1 MRQVRCSVAVAMLV
15 TLDVG
20 RITKRVTQTLNDK
33 RLNFA
38 PCMLTSIMVNGSIAE
53 AAGGEASVA
62 KPQKER
68 SAASRA
74 DSRRRQEFDRV
85 LAFEAVAKREPC
97 RRCGTSPN
105 SRLSRRKRTT
115 RPASSHLQDW
125 DKPMETK
132 QIFIGIDV
140 AKDTFQ
146 TACCP
151 QAFNL
156 SLPNNKQGIKQ
167 LIEAVQPY
175 SVELVVLEAT
185 GGYER
190 LIATELLQ
198 AGFKVVIAPPK
209 QVRDFARGLGE
220 FAKTDAIDANV
231 LARFAQIVQ
240 PKPKSFANG
249 QTDELADLVRR
260 RRQLTDLR
268 TQESNRME
276 TVRHPRVRKSIR
288 KMIKTL
294 DFQIRELDELIE
306 QHIQADDNFRQ
317 KDQILRSTPGV
328 GPQTSAVLLSQLPEL
343 GHLNRQEIAAL
354 VGVAPFDFRSGSFI
368 GKSRIYGGRKEI
380 RSVLYMAALSAM
392 RFNPIIHSFSKR
404 LYNEGKAFKVVITAC
419 MRKLLVILNTMM
431 RNQTLWSPKKIIK
444 S

>member
-1 MRQVRCSVAVAMLV
+1 
-15 TLDVG
+15 
-20 RITKRVTQTLNDK
+20 
-33 RLNFA
+33 
-38 PCMLTSIMVNGSIAE
+38 MVNGSIAE
-53 AAGGEASVA
+53 ASGGEASVA
-62 KPQKER
+62 
-68 SAASRA
+68 SRA
-74 DSRRRQEFDRV
+74 DRRRRQEFDR
-85 LAFEAVAKREPC
+85 AQTHEAVTKREPC

-105 SRLSRRKRTT
+105 SRLSRRQRTT

-125 DKPMETK
+125 DKPMEAK

-146 TACCP
+146 IACSP
-151 QAFNL
+151 QAISM
-156 SLPNNKQGIKQ
+156 SLPNSKEGIKQ

-175 SVELVVLEAT
+175 TVELVVLEAT
-185 GGYER
+185 GGYEH
-190 LIATELLQ
+190 LIATELLG
-198 AGFKVVIAPPK
+198 AGFNVVVASPK

-220 FAKTDAIDANV
+220 FAKTDAIDAYV

-249 QTDELADLVRR
+249 QTEELADLVSR

-268 TQESNRME
+268 TQETNRME

-294 DFQIRELDELIE
+294 DYQIKELDELIE

-317 KDQILRSTPGV
+317 KDQILRSTPGI
-328 GPQTSAVLLSQLPEL
+328 GPQTSAMLLSHLPEL
-343 GHLNRQEIAAL
+343 GQLNRQEIAAL

-368 GKSRIYGGRKEI
+368 GKSRIYGGRKDI

-392 RFNPIIHSFSKR
+392 RCNPIIHNFSER
-404 LYNEGKAFKVVITAC
+404 LYDEGKVFKVVVTAC
-419 MRKLLVILNTMM
+419 MRKLLVILNSMV
-431 RNQTLWSPKKIIK
+431 RNQTLWTPKKIIK
-444 S
+444 Y

>member
-1 MRQVRCSVAVAMLV
+1 
-15 TLDVG
+15 
-20 RITKRVTQTLNDK
+20 
-33 RLNFA
+33 
-38 PCMLTSIMVNGSIAE
+38 MLTSIMVNGSIAD

-62 KPQKER
+62 KPTSER

-74 DSRRRQEFDRV
+74 DSRRRQEFDCA
-85 LAFEAVAKREPC
+85 LASEAVKKREPC

-105 SRLSRRKRTT
+105 SRLSRHKRTT
-115 RPASSHLQDW
+115 RPASSHLQEW
-125 DKPMETK
+125 DKPMEAK

-146 TACCP
+146 IACSP
-151 QAFNL
+151 QAISL

-190 LIATELLQ
+190 LIAAELLQ

-220 FAKTDAIDANV
+220 FAKTDAIDAH
-231 LARFAQIVQ
+231 LIARFAQLVQ

-260 RRQLTDLR
+260 RTQLIDLR

-294 DFQIRELDELIE
+294 DFHIKEIEELIE
-306 QHIQADDNFRQ
+306 HHIQADENLSH

-328 GPQTSAVLLSQLPEL
+328 GPQTSAMLLSQLPEL
-343 GHLNRQEIAAL
+343 GHFNRQEIAAL
-354 VGVAPFDFRSGSFI
+354 VGVAPFDFRSGNFI
-368 GKSRIYGGRKEI
+368 GKSRIWGGRKEI
-380 RSVLYMAALSAM
+380 RSILYMAALSAM
-392 RFNPIIHSFSKR
+392 RFNPVIRSFSER
-404 LYNEGKAFKVVITAC
+404 LSNEGKAFKVVITAC
-419 MRKLLVILNTMM
+419 MRKLLVILNSMV
-431 RNQTLWSPKKIIK
+431 RNQTLWAPKKIIK
-444 S
+444 N